1 MKALMAGALAF
12 DISENLMSAY
22 KHHVLYK
29 RDFVGNN
36 CKRRNVKDIHRQVTY
51 ETDISIW

>member
-1 MKALMAGALAF
+1 VKALMAGALAF